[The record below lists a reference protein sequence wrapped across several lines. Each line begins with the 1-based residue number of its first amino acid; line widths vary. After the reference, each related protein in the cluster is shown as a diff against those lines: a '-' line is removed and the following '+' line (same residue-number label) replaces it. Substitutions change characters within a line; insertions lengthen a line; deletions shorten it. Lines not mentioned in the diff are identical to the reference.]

1 MPQGGGAQRHVV
13 RVGEG
18 LREVPGDL
26 PRGVVTVSLH
36 GNAIPRLDGGRLG
49 GLAHLAEL
57 NVSSNALESL
67 AGLVGLVSLR
77 RLNAAS
83 NRLTRVEGLAGL
95 PRLERLVLRHNR
107 LEDLQ
112 GFREQPPEG
121 SALREV
127 DLRDNR
133 VGSLVEVSALAGLP
147 RLGHLLLGPPVG
159 AGSLSGH
166 NPVCRLGDYRS
177 AVAAAVPGLCELD
190 AEEVAPGAQCERAGA
205 GPGGAPAQRASTP
218 PVVLPA
224 APQVPPSAPA
234 PPAAPGA
241 AEASAPER
249 AGPPVEPPQATASG
263 EGQGLAG
270 AGAGG
275 GVPLQAGPG
284 PSSAALVTSD
294 TAAEP
299 ARASAAPAV
308 PPPSGKAPAPPP
320 PAGAVLLS
328 DPASSEGFVLQ
339 KKLERLEANL
349 LRMMQSTQ
357 ASAPG
362 PLPRLQG
369 PAKKKAAPRD
379 AAVQTVA
386 DSAFLGRLETEA
398 QALRGEVAALGEEF
412 QRRQGEQGHL
422 MAEFRGQLEDQV
434 RLAQV
439 KAAAEHTALRRKYED
454 ALQAHSKGRSRIAF
468 LTQEVAQAHRVAEAA
483 VGQFEKERAAKGDRE
498 EDLRRAEER
507 YAGALREQ
515 AGTQSELARAQA
527 LLQKEKACRQE
538 AAQRLEGL
546 QQENHAAQQDR
557 LRLER
562 EVSELA
568 VRAQKE
574 GAETALV
581 LQREL
586 AESRAEA
593 VQHQSR
599 ATVLERELHLS
610 QGKERQC
617 WEDADQLRRAVAGFE
632 EQYERDMAQL
642 AAQCARDVE
651 SAGEAARAEADEW
664 LRAQLERQ
672 RLEHEAALS
681 AAVEAE
687 RRAAQQRAE
696 TLESAARTER
706 EADSARHKEAAEAA
720 ASELERVRGEASEA
734 GRKLRAAEARSQE
747 QESLLEELMQV
758 VRTLQAQGK
767 ALKQERGALL
777 KDRKKF
783 PEEKFH
789 VLEGDVQRLG
799 AELQAAR
806 EERARFGE
814 RVQAEAAAVKERS
827 EAATRA
833 AADLEREGARK
844 LEAAEAA
851 LARFEELKTEA
862 GDLRALLERS
872 GDENRVKD
880 AQIDDNLDTIAKL
893 KQAMKNDAGLL
904 EEVQE
909 SHGKIVRALEDE
921 NDMLREQIADQEA
934 VVDRLQEQ
942 TTADARKAEAVE
954 EQLAQASEAVHE
966 KEGMILYVKE
976 EVERVQG
983 LFKQKED
990 ALRKEVFLATS
1001 ERDKALAE
1009 AKALSAAPAR
1019 VKELEGELEREKLA
1033 AAQLEE
1039 RLAEKDSEL
1048 LRASNRTLEVEGEMR
1063 LILATMNHQKKH
1075 SAHKVKQLEKV
1086 LHELHTSYAA

>member
-1 MPQGGGAQRHVV
+1 MGGGGGGGARGEEGGGGGPPRQHVV

-18 LREVPGDL
+18 LAEVPGDL

-36 GNAIPRLDGGRLG
+36 GNAIPRLDGGQLS
-49 GLAHLAEL
+49 GLAHLVEL

-83 NRLTRVEGLAGL
+83 NRLTSVEGLAAL
-95 PRLERLVLRHNR
+95 PRLERLILRHNR
-107 LEDLQ
+107 LEVLQ
-112 GFREQPPEG
+112 GFRDQPPGG
-121 SALREV
+121 STLREV

-133 VGSLVEVSALAGLP
+133 VSSLVEVSALADLP
-147 RLGHLLLGPPVG
+147 RLENLLLGAPG
-159 AGSLSGH
+159 GSPSGDNSVCHLS
-166 NPVCRLGDYRS
+166 DYRS
-177 AVAAAVPGLCELD
+177 AIVAAVPGLRELD
-190 AEEVAPGAQCERAGA
+190 SEEVAGASGERAGE
-205 GPGGAPAQRASTP
+205 GPGAPAQRVSPP
-218 PVVLPA
+218 PVVLPF
-224 APQVPPSAPA
+224 
-234 PPAAPGA
+234 
-241 AEASAPER
+241 
-249 AGPPVEPPQATASG
+249 
-263 EGQGLAG
+263 
-270 AGAGG
+270 
-275 GVPLQAGPG
+275 
-284 PSSAALVTSD
+284 
-294 TAAEP
+294 
-299 ARASAAPAV
+299 
-308 PPPSGKAPAPPP
+308 APPP
-320 PAGAVLLS
+320 PAAAGATSAAEGTAPQVEALPATTSDGGQGMAVGVGGAVAPQARPGPTAAIPATSTRAAEPPPAPAASLPPPSSGTAITPPVSAGAVLP

-369 PAKKKAAPRD
+369 PAKKKASPRD
-379 AAVQTVA
+379 AAVQTAA

-434 RLAQV
+434 RLVQV
-439 KAAAEHTALRRKYED
+439 KAAAEHKALRRKYED
-454 ALQAHSKGRSRIAF
+454 ALQAHSKGRSRVAF

-483 VGQFEKERAAKGDRE
+483 VEQFEKERAAGGRRE

-515 AGTQSELARAQA
+515 AGAQSELARTQA
-527 LLQKEKACRQE
+527 LLQKEKTCRQE
-538 AAQRLEGL
+538 AAQRLEEL
-546 QQENHAAQQDR
+546 QQENHAAQQNR

-574 GAETALV
+574 GAETALGY
-581 LQREL
+581 QREL
-586 AESRAEA
+586 AESQAEA

-599 ATVLERELHLS
+599 ATVLERELRLS
-610 QGKERQC
+610 QEKEQQC
-617 WEDADQLRRAVAGFE
+617 REDSDQLRRAVAGFE
-632 EQYERDMAQL
+632 QQYEHDMGQL
-642 AAQCARDVE
+642 AAQCARDLE
-651 SAGEAARAEADEW
+651 SAGEAARAEAEER
-664 LRAQLERQ
+664 LRAHLEKQ
-672 RLEHEAALS
+672 RLAHEAALS
-681 AAVEAE
+681 AAVETE
-687 RRAAQQRAE
+687 RREGLRRAE
-696 TLESAARTER
+696 TLESAARADR
-706 EADSARHKEAAEAA
+706 EVASARHKEAVEAA
-720 ASELERVRGEASEA
+720 ASELGRIREEASEA
-734 GRKLRAAEARSQE
+734 GRKLCTAEARSQE
-747 QESLLEELMQV
+747 QEGLLEELMQV
-758 VRTLQAQGK
+758 VRTLQTQGK
-767 ALKQERGALL
+767 TLKEERGALL
-777 KDRKKF
+777 KERKEFPKKKF
-783 PEEKFH
+783 H
-789 VLEGDVQRLG
+789 ILEGEVQRLG
-799 AELQAAR
+799 FELQAAR
-806 EERARFGE
+806 EERAQFGE
-814 RVQAEAAAVKERS
+814 RVQAEAAEAENRS
-827 EAATRA
+827 EAARRA
-833 AADLEREGARK
+833 AADLHRDGSRK

-851 LARFEELKTEA
+851 LARCEELKTEA

-893 KQAMKNDAGLL
+893 KQALKDDAGLL

-909 SHGKIVRALEDE
+909 SHGRIVRALEEE

-934 VVDRLQEQ
+934 AVDRLQDQ
-942 TTADARKAEAVE
+942 TAEDTRKAEALE
-954 EQLAQASEAVHE
+954 EQLVQASEAVQE
-966 KEGMILYVKE
+966 KEGMILYVRE

-990 ALRKEVFLATS
+990 ALKKEVFLATS
-1001 ERDKALAE
+1001 ERDKAVAE

-1019 VKELEGELEREKLA
+1019 VQELEAELEREKLA

-1039 RLAEKDSEL
+1039 RYAEKDSEL

>member
-1 MPQGGGAQRHVV
+1 MV

-18 LREVPGDL
+18 LAEVPQDL

-36 GNAIPRLDGGRLG
+36 GNAIPRLDGGRLS
-49 GLAHLAEL
+49 GLAHLVEL

-83 NRLTRVEGLAGL
+83 NRLTSVEGLAGL
-95 PRLERLVLRHNR
+95 PCLERLVLRHNR
-107 LEDLQ
+107 LEELK
-112 GFREQPPEG
+112 GFRDQPPGG
-121 SALREV
+121 STLREV

-133 VGSLVEVSALAGLP
+133 VSSLVEVSAFAGLP
-147 RLGHLLLGPPVG
+147 RLENLLLGGPG
-159 AGSLSGH
+159 GSPSGE

-177 AVAAAVPGLCELD
+177 AVAAAVPGLRKLD
-190 AEEVAPGAQCERAGA
+190 SEEVAGALGERSGA
-205 GPGGAPAQRASTP
+205 GPGAPAQHVLPP
-218 PVVLPA
+218 PVVLP
-224 APQVPPSAPA
+224 S
-234 PPAAPGA
+234 
-241 AEASAPER
+241 
-249 AGPPVEPPQATASG
+249 
-263 EGQGLAG
+263 
-270 AGAGG
+270 
-275 GVPLQAGPG
+275 
-284 PSSAALVTSD
+284 
-294 TAAEP
+294 
-299 ARASAAPAV
+299 
-308 PPPSGKAPAPPP
+308 APPP
-320 PAGAVLLS
+320 PTAVGAAGAAECVASPVDTLPATASDGGPGVAVAVGGVVAPQAGSGPTTAVPATSARAGEPSPAPAASLVLPSSETALIPPAPAGAALS

-357 ASAPG
+357 ASAPS

-369 PAKKKAAPRD
+369 PAKKKTAPRD
-379 AAVQTVA
+379 AAVQTAA

-434 RLAQV
+434 RLVQV
-439 KAAAEHTALRRKYED
+439 KAAAEHTALRRKYDD

-483 VGQFEKERAAKGDRE
+483 VEQFEKERAAGGRRE

-527 LLQKEKACRQE
+527 LLQKEKTCRQE
-538 AAQRLEGL
+538 ASQRLEDL
-546 QQENHAAQQDR
+546 QRENHAAQQDR

-568 VRAQKE
+568 VRAQKQ
-574 GAETALV
+574 GAEAALV

-610 QGKERQC
+610 QEKGRQC

-632 EQYERDMAQL
+632 QQYERDMGQL
-642 AAQCARDVE
+642 AAQCARDLE

-664 LRAQLERQ
+664 LQAQLEKQ
-672 RLEHEAALS
+672 RLAHEAALS
-681 AAVEAE
+681 AAVETE
-687 RRAAQQRAE
+687 RSEAQRRAE
-696 TLESAARTER
+696 TLESAARADR
-706 EADSARHKEAAEAA
+706 EAESARHKEAVETA
-720 ASELERVRGEASEA
+720 ASELGRTREEASEA
-734 GRKLRAAEARSQE
+734 GRKLRTAEARLQE

-767 ALKQERGALL
+767 ALKEERGALL
-777 KDRKKF
+777 KERKQF

-789 VLEGDVQRLG
+789 ILEGEVQRLG
-799 AELQAAR
+799 FELQAAR
-806 EERARFGE
+806 EERTQFGE
-814 RVQAEAAAVKERS
+814 RVQAEAAEAEQRS

-833 AADLEREGARK
+833 AVDLEREGRRK

-851 LARFEELKTEA
+851 LARFEELKAEA
-862 GDLRALLERS
+862 GDLRVQLERS

-893 KQAMKNDAGLL
+893 KHAMKEDAGLL

-934 VVDRLQEQ
+934 AVDRLQEQ
-942 TTADARKAEAVE
+942 TAADTRKAEALE

-966 KEGMILYVKE
+966 KESMILYVKE

-990 ALRKEVFLATS
+990 ALKKEVFLATC

-1019 VKELEGELEREKLA
+1019 VKELEAELKREKLA
-1033 AAQLEE
+1033 AAQLED
-1039 RLAEKDSEL
+1039 RFAEKDSEL